1 MVGLGEAP
9 WWHFGEVIKAE
20 IAPALVGADP
30 LDIAA
35 RYQQA
40 LSAWLG
46 AIRGIVL
53 EQGID
58 HHQMSLD
65 EDCEKVLARFL
76 VGRATARGRR

>member
-1 MVGLGEAP
+1 ML
-9 WWHFGEVIKAE
+9 F
-20 IAPALVGADP
+20 D
-30 LDIAA
+30 
-35 RYQQA
+35 
-40 LSAWLG
+40 LG

-58 HHQMSLD
+58 HHQVSLD